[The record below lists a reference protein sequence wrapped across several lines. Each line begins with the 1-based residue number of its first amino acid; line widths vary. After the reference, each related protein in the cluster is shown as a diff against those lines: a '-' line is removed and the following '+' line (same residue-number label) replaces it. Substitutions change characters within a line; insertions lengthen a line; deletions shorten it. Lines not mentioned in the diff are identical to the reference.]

1 MEVQTFAIKLAAHTE
16 NICSNE
22 KRFPKRR
29 RWASANRL
37 INYADDIVAD
47 IYAANEIRVST
58 QEDFNLRRSF
68 QTHAIASVGKMLGI
82 LQRVYESKFY
92 NLDGISIEYWADLI
106 MNVKNK
112 LMSWRNSDMEGW
124 KKKKKL
130 EQGDP
135 EAEAR
140 AISIGAIW
148 WLRSPNV
155 NNTNNARN
163 VNSDGSLNNNNASN
177 SNGFAPDYFLSQ
189 IEVGKKLNPVHIE
202 IRRYCP
208 DLSGQI

>member
-1 MEVQTFAIKLAAHTE
+1 MSVPEGKRTKPKMEVQTLAIKLAAHTE

-29 RWASANRL
+29 RWAGANRL

-92 NLDGISIEYWADLI
+92 NLDGVSIEYWVDLI
-106 MNVKNK
+106 MNVKSK

-124 KKKKKL
+124 KKKKKS

-135 EAEAR
+135 EVEDR
-140 AISIGAIW
+140 AISIGAVW
-148 WLRSPNV
+148 WLRSPFV
-155 NNTNNARN
+155 SDTNTARY
-163 VNSDGSLNNNNASN
+163 VTSDGSLSLSNAGYSG
-177 SNGFAPDYFLSQ
+177 GFAPALV
-189 IEVGKKLNPVHIE
+189 IV
-202 IRRYCP
+202 
-208 DLSGQI
+208 

>member
-1 MEVQTFAIKLAAHTE
+1 MSVPEGKRSKPKMEVQTLAIRLAVYTDE
-16 NICSNE
+16 ICSNE

-29 RWASANRL
+29 RWAGANRL

-92 NLDGISIEYWADLI
+92 NLDGVSIEYWVDLI
-106 MNVKNK
+106 MNVKSK

-124 KKKKKL
+124 KKKKKS

-135 EAEAR
+135 EVEDR

-155 NNTNNARN
+155 GNTNYARF
-163 VNSDGSLNNNNASN
+163 VTSDGGLYDELASF
-177 SNGFAPDYFLSQ
+177 STGFAPALV
-189 IEVGKKLNPVHIE
+189 IV
-202 IRRYCP
+202 
-208 DLSGQI
+208 